1 MYFTA
6 GWISKKKTQY
16 ALTLNGTDN
25 ISSEFSV
32 NKNINNYN
40 LKFNINSDLL
50 NENENQT
57 ATLFIN
63 KIF

>member
-6 GWISKKKTQY
+6 GWISNKKTQY
-16 ALTLNGTDN
+16 ALTLNGIDN
-25 ISSEFSV
+25 IFTEFSV
-32 NKNINNYN
+32 SKNINNYN

-57 ATLFIN
+57 ATLCVNRTF
-63 KIF
+63 